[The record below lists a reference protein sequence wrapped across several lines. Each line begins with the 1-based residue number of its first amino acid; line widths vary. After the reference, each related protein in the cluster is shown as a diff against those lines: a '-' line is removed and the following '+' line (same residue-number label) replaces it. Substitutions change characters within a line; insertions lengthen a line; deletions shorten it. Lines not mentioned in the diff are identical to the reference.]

1 MKKKVNNPIT
11 LKIKYTCTDAEQ
23 EIINNILKAYNSILR
38 FTYNRVE
45 KNPKQTTKELY
56 TAQLFCNKDKII
68 GSHLLNSAQYQAR
81 SIYETKSDKPIIFG
95 GRGNFIKLCQH
106 KITKEK
112 WNELR
117 LLPLYSVGESNQKG
131 NRLFQIIDMEVIL
144 FKPNKDMH
152 IELHLQ
158 SVGKN
163 NIKKLERLI
172 ELQNQKAIPLTYQL
186 NKEYVYITYDNSI
199 FEHYEY
205 SLKSNRVMAI
215 DINPNYIGWSVTDWD
230 GDYKFHLINSG
241 MFSLKSLNDFN
252 NSLSVS
258 SSDKLSIYV
267 TNKRNHEIIEIAKQL
282 FKLCRHYHCES
293 FIIEDLS
300 INPIN
305 KQNKKGKKY
314 RKLINNNW
322 NRNLLV
328 RQITKHIKSS
338 STELILV
345 KPEYSSIIGNLVN
358 RNLNL
363 PDPILSSIEIARRGF
378 EFGAQYIFKRR
389 PKQKTVIFPSFEIV
403 KQIIFLSL
411 EELDVIVPKLKKW
424 EDVFQLVK
432 NSKLKYRV
440 PLSNEQLDSPS
451 SKFYKQKYLTVYN
464 F

>member
-1 MKKKVNNPIT
+1 MKKKINNPIT
-11 LKIKYTCTDAEQ
+11 LKIKYTCTDVGLETV
-23 EIINNILKAYNSILR
+23 NNIIALYNPVLR

-45 KNPKQTTKELY
+45 ENPKQTTKELY
-56 TAQLFCNKDKII
+56 AIQLSCNRDEII
-68 GSHLLNSAQYQAR
+68 GSHLLNSAQYHAKA
-81 SIYETKSDKPIIFG
+81 IYEAKTDKPVIFG
-95 GRGNFIKLCQH
+95 GRSNFIRLCQH
-106 KITKEK
+106 KITKEE
-112 WNELR
+112 WDELR
-117 LLPLYSVGESNQKG
+117 RVPLYSVGESNQKG
-131 NRLFQIIDMEVIL
+131 NRLFQIINTETIL
-144 FKPNKDMH
+144 FKPNRNTH

-158 SVGKN
+158 SVGNN
-163 NIKKLERLI
+163 NIKKLKRLMD
-172 ELQNQKAIPLTYQL
+172 LQNQKAIPLTYQL

-205 SLKSNRVMAI
+205 PLKSNRVMAI
-215 DINPNYIGWSVTDWD
+215 DLNPNYIGWSITDWNE
-230 GDYKFHLINSG
+230 DYNFHLVNSG
-241 MFSLKSLNDFN
+241 MFSLKSLNNFK

-258 SSDKLSIYV
+258 SSDKISIYV

-282 FKLCRHYHCES
+282 FKLCKHYHCES
-293 FIIEDLS
+293 FTIEDLNM
-300 INPIN
+300 NPIS
-305 KQNKKGKKY
+305 KQDKRGKQY

-338 STELILV
+338 STKLILV

-358 RNLNL
+358 RKLRL
-363 PDPILSSIEIARRGF
+363 PDSVLSSIEIARRGF
-378 EFGAQYIFKRR
+378 EFSTQYIFKRR

-411 EELDVIVPKLKKW
+411 EELDVIVPKLEKW

-440 PLSNEQLDSPS
+440 PLSNEQLDSPF
-451 SKFYKQKYLTVYN
+451 SKFYKQRYLTVYN